1 MGKAGWDF
9 EFISSAL
16 IPVGMTK
23 ESVQKQSGLQD
34 LNPQEAIRRLG
45 PWFQNIHLPD
55 GSQTAPDHW
64 LGDFP
69 AFKWQGI
76 ASSIPLDLSGW
87 TALDIGCNAGFYS
100 IELAARGAEVL
111 AIDHDRRYLEQARW
125 VAEQF
130 DFDQRITFKQMEVYE
145 LAGLN
150 QQFDLVLFMGVLY
163 HLRYPLLAIDIVSDK
178 VKQLLVLQTM
188 MMPGMEVA
196 DVPED
201 LHFHDR
207 ERMHD
212 HGFPKMAFI
221 EHKLA
226 GDPTNWWV
234 VNHACMEAMLRSAN
248 LEPVSHPLE
257 ETYICK
263 PAPGWRAMNRL
274 LPTIR
279 TEAPN

>member
-1 MGKAGWDF
+1 
-9 EFISSAL
+9 
-16 IPVGMTK
+16 MTK

-34 LNPQEAIRRLG
+34 SSPQEAVRRLG

-55 GSQTAPDHW
+55 GTQTAPDHW

-69 AFKWQGI
+69 AFKWHGI
-76 ASSIPLDLSGW
+76 APSIPLDLRGW
-87 TALDIGCNAGFYS
+87 SALDIGCNAGFYS
-100 IELAARGAEVL
+100 IELAARGADVL
-111 AIDHDRRYLEQARW
+111 AIDHNRRYLQQARW

-130 DFDQRITFKQMEVYE
+130 GFDQRITFRQMEVYE
-145 LAGLN
+145 LAGLDR
-150 QQFDLVLFMGVLY
+150 QFDLVLFMGVLY

-178 VKQLLVLQTM
+178 VKRMLILQTL
-188 MMPGMEVA
+188 MMPGTEVA

-207 ERMHD
+207 ARMHD
-212 HGFPKMAFI
+212 NGFPKMAFI

-234 VNHACMEAMLRSAN
+234 ANHACIEAMLRSAN
-248 LEPVSHPLE
+248 LKLVSRPLE
-257 ETYICK
+257 ETYVCE

-274 LPTIR
+274 LPPIR
-279 TEAPN
+279 TETPN

>member
-1 MGKAGWDF
+1 METIILPRQHNSKLEPWKTCSIGKAGWDF

-45 PWFQNIHLPD
+45 PWFQNIH
-55 GSQTAPDHW
+55 
-64 LGDFP
+64 
-69 AFKWQGI
+69 
-76 ASSIPLDLSGW
+76 
-87 TALDIGCNAGFYS
+87 
-100 IELAARGAEVL
+100 
-111 AIDHDRRYLEQARW
+111 
-125 VAEQF
+125 
-130 DFDQRITFKQMEVYE
+130 
-145 LAGLN
+145 
-150 QQFDLVLFMGVLY
+150 Y

-178 VKQLLVLQTM
+178 VKRLLVLQTM

-257 ETYICK
+257 ETYVCK